1 MLRDWLLQR
10 FGQRT
15 RARARAHRPRR
26 LRCLHTEMDSLEG
39 RALLAA
45 TSAISW
51 SISNASHSALYAI
64 AVNDSVEVSVD
75 GGGFTNLGGY
85 AKQISA
91 GLNGFNE
98 GPEVYAIGQ
107 NSAAWS
113 DTGSGWVD
121 LGGSFKEISASVG
134 NLVYAIGTN
143 DDIYVGHGGQPSSE
157 RFDTGVQAE
166 QISAGAYEDGN
177 AIVYAIGFNNNV
189 YAGFGSGSFTNLGGY
204 AKQISAASNGVYA
217 IGADNAVY
225 EDSNFSGW
233 VDLGGYAKQI
243 SAGVYTVSG
252 FPSDEVFAIGLNDAL
267 WSNSGSSWVDLGGY
281 FTDVSAPP
289 VGWSGLSLPS
299 VVYAVG
305 KSHGG
310 YLHEG
315 SGFTSLG
322 GYIQTPSGA
331 TTDNTNSW
339 EPATRDSSAIS
350 WASGDVTQ
358 TALYVIGPY
367 NNVEVSVDGGSYANL
382 GFYAKQV
389 SAGFDNAT
397 NKPEVYAIGADDAV
411 WVDQGSGWVSLGI
424 YTKQISATD
433 DNTVYAITQYDTVW
447 VNRSNTQNGWVNL
460 GSYAQQISAGTD
472 FPGGEPL
479 VFAIGESNEVLVNRS
494 NTDTGWVNLGG
505 YAKQISATDNG
516 GEQVVYAIGENNAV
530 YENDAAG
537 GGWIDLGGYA
547 EQISASATSSLGPS
561 VVYAIGVNNALSSNE
576 GSGWVDLS
584 GYVTEVC
591 AAAAGNSGIELP
603 AGLVYV
609 VGQGHEAFLHKGTSY
624 SPIPPGGTVE

>member
-15 RARARAHRPRR
+15 RARAHRPRR
-26 LRCLHTEMDSLEG
+26 LRCLRMEMDSLEG

-64 AVNDSVEVSVD
+64 AVNDSVEVNVD

-85 AKQISA
+85 A
-91 GLNGFNE
+91 
-98 GPEVYAIGQ
+98 
-107 NSAAWS
+107 
-113 DTGSGWVD
+113 
-121 LGGSFKEISASVG
+121 
-134 NLVYAIGTN
+134 
-143 DDIYVGHGGQPSSE
+143 
-157 RFDTGVQAE
+157 
-166 QISAGAYEDGN
+166 
-177 AIVYAIGFNNNV
+177 
-189 YAGFGSGSFTNLGGY
+189 
-204 AKQISAASNGVYA
+204 
-217 IGADNAVY
+217 
-225 EDSNFSGW
+225 
-233 VDLGGYAKQI
+233 
-243 SAGVYTVSG
+243 
-252 FPSDEVFAIGLNDAL
+252 
-267 WSNSGSSWVDLGGY
+267 
-281 FTDVSAPP
+281 
-289 VGWSGLSLPS
+289 
-299 VVYAVG
+299 
-305 KSHGG
+305 
-310 YLHEG
+310 
-315 SGFTSLG
+315 
-322 GYIQTPSGA
+322 
-331 TTDNTNSW
+331 
-339 EPATRDSSAIS
+339 
-350 WASGDVTQ
+350 
-358 TALYVIGPY
+358 
-367 NNVEVSVDGGSYANL
+367 
-382 GFYAKQV
+382 
-389 SAGFDNAT
+389 
-397 NKPEVYAIGADDAV
+397 
-411 WVDQGSGWVSLGI
+411 
-424 YTKQISATD
+424 KQISATD

-447 VNRSNTQNGWVNL
+447 VNHTNTQDGWVNL

-494 NTDTGWVNLGG
+494 NTDTGRVNLGG
-505 YAKQISATDNG
+505 YAKQISPTDNG

-547 EQISASATSSLGPS
+547 EQISASATSLLSPS

-609 VGQGHEAFLHKGTSY
+609 VGHGHEAFLHKGTSY